1 VGSST
6 TFTIPA
12 PNRIAL
18 LLFDRTAGQRFTL
31 AISNQLIERLHI
43 QVLRPDG
50 VAVFSS
56 GAVYPFA
63 AYFTDVN
70 VAPITG
76 TYTLVIDPDDS
87 YTGSATVTLA
97 DVPPDI
103 SGRIVAGGAPVSF
116 TLTTAGQ
123 NGRLSFVGN
132 AGQRIALATSN
143 MTVARAGVTI
153 QAGDGSQVAYGPMM
167 NNNVLGPFYLPLT
180 GVYTVLVNPFDTYT
194 GAMTLT
200 LYNVEPD
207 VSQAIPTDGTPVTI
221 HQTIFQSA
229 FLTFNAAV
237 GQHFTGTLTGS
248 SNAWCGRF
256 GYVIDPNGASMYGVF
271 CADNQTFA
279 DRVLTVPGTY
289 TIWLDPNGGST
300 GTYTVRVSLSSVAVT
315 SLAPTS
321 TPAGGTVLIT
331 GTGFGPS
338 QGSSVVTFN
347 GVVATASAWNNTS
360 ITATVPATATSG
372 PVVVTVNG
380 EASNSVPFTV
390 IQPPTI
396 SAVSPAS
403 GIPGQLVTITG
414 SGFGAT
420 QGNSLL
426 YFNGVA
432 ASATSWGPTT
442 IVAPVPAAATTGP
455 VMVRV
460 GGLASNGSPF
470 AVLNE
475 VTYHLHKETSDLN
488 RLFRLRSAAPD
499 AAAAIVQSGNIGNS
513 AGEIA
518 VKSFVTDSGVP
529 AAAGPVPSGTPI
541 VVTVYMRT
549 TSSSGG
555 VYPRVRARLNSDTGP
570 LLCEATG
577 TTALTAAVA
586 RYVLS
591 CATAALTMTST
602 DRIYLWVG
610 ANVTTARGGND
621 RAELSLEGT
630 NGTTDSLL
638 TVRIPR

>member
-1 VGSST
+1 
-6 TFTIPA
+6 
-12 PNRIAL
+12 
-18 LLFDRTAGQRFTL
+18 
-31 AISNQLIERLHI
+31 
-43 QVLRPDG
+43 
-50 VAVFSS
+50 
-56 GAVYPFA
+56 
-63 AYFTDVN
+63 
-70 VAPITG
+70 
-76 TYTLVIDPDDS
+76 
-87 YTGSATVTLA
+87 
-97 DVPPDI
+97 
-103 SGRIVAGGAPVSF
+103 
-116 TLTTAGQ
+116 
-123 NGRLSFVGN
+123 
-132 AGQRIALATSN
+132 
-143 MTVARAGVTI
+143 
-153 QAGDGSQVAYGPMM
+153 
-167 NNNVLGPFYLPLT
+167 
-180 GVYTVLVNPFDTYT
+180 
-194 GAMTLT
+194 
-200 LYNVEPD
+200 
-207 VSQAIPTDGTPVTI
+207 
-221 HQTIFQSA
+221 
-229 FLTFNAAV
+229 
-237 GQHFTGTLTGS
+237 
-248 SNAWCGRF
+248 
-256 GYVIDPNGASMYGVF
+256 
-271 CADNQTFA
+271 
-279 DRVLTVPGTY
+279 
-289 TIWLDPNGGST
+289 
-300 GTYTVRVSLSSVAVT
+300 
-315 SLAPTS
+315 
-321 TPAGGTVLIT
+321 
-331 GTGFGPS
+331 
-338 QGSSVVTFN
+338 
-347 GVVATASAWNNTS
+347 
-360 ITATVPATATSG
+360 
-372 PVVVTVNG
+372 
-380 EASNSVPFTV
+380 
-390 IQPPTI
+390 
-396 SAVSPAS
+396 
-403 GIPGQLVTITG
+403 VTITG

-420 QGNSLL
+420 QGNNLL